1 MTIQTQN
8 NSTLFIASSQD
19 ILSQG
24 GIDVQIGTD
33 FEEYGEIIARDRP
46 KQALGAPLDPAL
58 QNLNSGNAFWLTGRD
73 ADGQLMHTQAARL
86 IDMKS
91 DTLGNYM
98 FNHFREFPPAIPD
111 LDLERSRFR
120 ASPGARHITGRV
132 IYHGEVW
139 MSDRPGLFRGNGL
152 STVLAR
158 YGLLTAM
165 QRWNPDFIFG
175 FMARTVAFKG
185 FAERMG
191 YMHNEPGA
199 LRWFRKGSDMP
210 LEGFLS
216 YLSNEE
222 ARYLLEMPVSDL
234 VTLPAAAAA
243 A

>member
-1 MTIQTQN
+1 MTIQSQN
-8 NSTLFIASSQD
+8 DSAFFIASSQD
-19 ILSQG
+19 ILRQG

-33 FEEYGEIIARDRP
+33 FEEYREILLRDRP
-46 KQALGAPLDPAL
+46 NQPLGAPLDPKL
-58 QNLNSGNAFWLTGRD
+58 QNLNEGNAFWLTGRD
-73 ADGQLMHTQAARL
+73 ADGDLMHTQAARL
-86 IDMKS
+86 LNMKGE
-91 DTLGNYM
+91 DLGGYM
-98 FNHFREFPPAIPD
+98 YNHFREFPPAIPD
-111 LDLERSRFR
+111 LDLDRSRFR
-120 ASPGARHITGRV
+120 ASPGARHISGRV

-139 MSDRPGLFRGNGL
+139 MGEKPGLFRGNGL

-165 QRWNPDFIFG
+165 QRWNPDYIFG

-216 YLSNEE
+216 YLSNDE
-222 ARYLLEMPVSDL
+222 ARYLLEMPVADL
-234 VTLPAAAAA
+234 VTLPAEKAA
-243 A
+243 

>member
-1 MTIQTQN
+1 MTIQSQN
-8 NSTLFIASSQD
+8 DSALFIASSQD
-19 ILSQG
+19 ILLRG

-33 FEEYGEIIARDRP
+33 FEEYSEIIARDRP
-46 KQALGAPLDPAL
+46 RQALGAPLDPAL

-86 IDMKS
+86 IDMKAE
-91 DTLGNYM
+91 TLSSYM

-120 ASPGARHITGRV
+120 ASPGARHISGRV

-139 MSDRPGLFRGNGL
+139 MSDQPGLFRGNGL

-165 QRWNPDFIFG
+165 QRWNPDYIFG

-199 LRWFRKGSDMP
+199 LKWFRKGSDVPM
-210 LEGFLS
+210 EGFLS
-216 YLSNEE
+216 YLNNEE

-234 VTLPAAAAA
+234 VSLPSAAAA
-243 A
+243 

>member
-1 MTIQTQN
+1 MTIQSQN
-8 NSTLFIASSQD
+8 DSTLFIASSQD
-19 ILSQG
+19 ILLQG

-33 FEEYGEIIARDRP
+33 FDEYREIVLRDRP
-46 KQALGAPLDPAL
+46 NQGLGAPFDLSL
-58 QNLNSGNAFWLTGRD
+58 QNLNEGNAFWLTGRD
-73 ADGQLMHTQAARL
+73 MDGELMHTQAARL
-86 IDMKS
+86 LDMK
-91 DTLGNYM
+91 DETLGTYM
-98 FNHFREFPPAIPD
+98 FNRFREFPPAIPD
-111 LDLERSRFR
+111 IDLERSRFR
-120 ASPGARHITGRV
+120 ASPGARNITGRV

-139 MSDRPGLFRGNGL
+139 MSDKPGQFRGNGL

-158 YGLLTAM
+158 YGLLTAI
-165 QRWNPDFIFG
+165 QRWNPHYIFG

-199 LRWFRKGSDMP
+199 LRWFRKGSDIP

-234 VTLPAAAAA
+234 VSLPAIKAA
-243 A
+243 